1 MNRWV
6 ALEKMMR
13 MQSPH
18 LLAETTVEKQDQHAS
33 LLHLMPAQVLGK
45 NVWNFLAEIT

>member
-1 MNRWV
+1 MSHWV
-6 ALEKMMR
+6 APGKMMR

-18 LLAETTVEKQDQHAS
+18 LPAETTVEKQDQHAS
-33 LLHLMPAQVLGK
+33 HLHLMPAQVLGK